1 MHEPVN
7 YKKKYKTMKKK
18 LRFIVFEQECF
29 LEELRKSQRR
39 LLKVSRDRNFLLDRL
54 LQYEK
59 IDDQSSDSEAT
70 ASSESESEAVTVVP
84 KKKKTPQQATGIPG
98 QPSPSVLSSVSY
110 SSILTPQTTSG
121 TSTKIATPTTLPA
134 NILKRAKV
142 VKKIPKGAKVVSSA
156 STAVHMTREEL
167 ERHLEMKQS
176 TKPTFMSLEKT
187 PNSLPD
193 DIFMN

>member
-1 MHEPVN
+1 
-7 YKKKYKTMKKK
+7 MKKK
-18 LRFIVFEQECF
+18 LRFVVFEQECF

-39 LLKVSRDRNFLLDRL
+39 LLKVARDRNFLLDRL

-59 IDDQSSDSEAT
+59 IDIQSSDSDAT
-70 ASSESESEAVTVVP
+70 ASSESDSEAVTVMP
-84 KKKKTPQQATGIPG
+84 KKKKVQQQTSQQVAPS

-110 SSILTPQTTSG
+110 SSILTPQATSG
-121 TSTKIATPTTLPA
+121 TTAKVTTPTTLPGHV
-134 NILKRAKV
+134 LKKAKV
-142 VKKIPKGAKVVSSA
+142 VKKLPKGAKVLSSA
-156 STAVHMTREEL
+156 SSTAVHMTREEL